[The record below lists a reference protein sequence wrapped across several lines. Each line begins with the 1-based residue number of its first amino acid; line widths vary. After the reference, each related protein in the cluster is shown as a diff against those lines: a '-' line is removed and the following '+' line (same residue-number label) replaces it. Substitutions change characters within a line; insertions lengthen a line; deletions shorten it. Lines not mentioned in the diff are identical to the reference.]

1 VPDGLAPE
9 VLRTERL
16 VLVALMPE
24 LARVALARVALEDR
38 PKLGRMLGARVS
50 ETWPGADFARMLP
63 RRSSVRFWGGL
74 VSARRGEGWPGR
86 GRVLSSTSH
95 RLQVRP

>member
-1 VPDGLAPE
+1 MPDGLAPE

-63 RRSSVRFWGGL
+63 RRSSVRFG
-74 VSARRGEGWPGR
+74 VARCQQGEGRGGPGE
-86 GRVLSSTSH
+86 GGF
-95 RLQVRP
+95 